1 MAYSP
6 KTWTEG
12 EIITSGK
19 LNNIEQGIA
28 NVKDG
33 TNGADGAKGDKGD
46 PGASVTTIELVVD
59 STGKVTGGTATLSD
73 KTQVPI
79 TVKTT
84 TE

>member
-1 MAYSP
+1 MAYTPNNWSAGD
-6 KTWTEG
+6 T
-12 EIITSGK
+12 ITSAK
-19 LNNIEQGIA
+19 LNNMEQGIA

-46 PGASVTTIELVVD
+46 PGASVTAIELVID

-73 KTQVPI
+73 KTQAPI

>member
-33 TNGADGAKGDKGD
+33 INGADGAKGDKGD
-46 PGASVTTIELVVD
+46 PGASVTAIELLVD
-59 STGKVTGGTATLSD
+59 STGKVTSGTATLSD
-73 KTQVPI
+73 KSQVAI